1 MSKSGQP
8 ALERLKEITNVVT
21 GWKRK
26 DEDGEPDTNPKEAKG
41 GPSQGK
47 FGGEGFTEA
56 QVKMLENMF
65 SSVTS
70 AVEKSVKQSVK
81 QELGSFKEDLVEMSK
96 ACADAIDEQNSALA
110 SIKSEVSDMKTK
122 TSEEHLTKEINRII
136 GSAAVRGSSAPPPPS
151 ASAQIGQENL
161 FCGPRKNLP
170 SYDQRKKDI
179 IYASD
184 KLNMIFDG
192 KIEPDKAMETVKQT
206 IKDQGPIEA
215 EISVA
220 EVNHE
225 GSNTRIVI
233 KFEKTSTAKASQN
246 RTAARN
252 QWSPIDALTGRPKQT
267 LTDDD
272 LSEVKV
278 TMYSPSWMKDYYDP
292 LYEIKTMYT
301 NQFSVD
307 SSEVRV
313 DKRRN
318 LLLHGSDAL
327 AVLRFDGSVV
337 LTPFLMKKNM
347 SS

>member
-8 ALERLKEITNVVT
+8 ALERLKEITNAVT
-21 GWKRK
+21 GRKRK
-26 DEDGEPDTNPKEAKG
+26 DEGDDPNPTEAKG

-56 QVKMLENMF
+56 QVKMLESMF

-70 AVEKSVKQSVK
+70 AVEKSVKKSVK
-81 QELGSFKEDLVEMSK
+81 EEIGSFKEDLVEMSK

-136 GSAAVRGSSAPPPPS
+136 GSAAVRGSSAPPPS

-192 KIEPDKAMETVKQT
+192 KIEPDKAMEVVKQT

-252 QWSPIDALTGRPKQT
+252 KWSPIDAVTGRPKQT

>member
-1 MSKSGQP
+1 MSKSGQS
-8 ALERLKEITNVVT
+8 ALDRLKEITNHAT
-21 GWKRK
+21 GRKRK
-26 DEDGEPDTNPKEAKG
+26 DDADENRKDAKG
-41 GPSQGK
+41 GPAQGT

-56 QVKMLENMF
+56 QLNQLARLIDC
-65 SSVTS
+65 SVTS
-70 AVEKSVKQSVK
+70 AVEKSV
-81 QELGSFKEDLVEMSK
+81 GSLKEDMVEMSS
-96 ACADAIDEQNSALA
+96 ACVGAIEEQNAA
-110 SIKSEVSDMKTK
+110 MAAMKSEMEDMKTK
-122 TSEEHLTKEINRII
+122 TSDEHLSKEIQRIV
-136 GSAAVRGSSAPPPPS
+136 GSAAVRGSSAPPPS

-170 SYDQRKKDI
+170 SYDLRKKDI

-192 KIEPDKAMETVKQT
+192 KIEPDKAMEAVKQT

-246 RTAARN
+246 RTASRN

-272 LSEVKV
+272 LVEVKV

-313 DKRRN
+313 DKKRN

-327 AVLRFDGSVV
+327 AVLRFDGSVL